1 MAPDYRIP
9 VTVLSGFLGAGKT
22 TLLNRLLRQPEFA
35 GAAVLI
41 NEMGEVGVDHLLVER
56 FDAELVL
63 LSSGCLCCAMLG
75 DFSRALTTLFKR
87 RLSREIPALSRVV
100 VETSGLA
107 DPAPVALSLARDPF
121 LAQRFRS
128 DSVVTAV
135 DATQDWVQ
143 LARHAE
149 ALSQVAA
156 ADRLV
161 ITKCDLAEESQ
172 AHAVAA
178 RLFEINPGA
187 PQIRVHRGEVAA
199 AAFLGGG
206 VPQASAGETELSN
219 WLAPDLMHAK
229 VTLDRSSPF
238 AAMRHQPLVD
248 VFALAY
254 DRPLDGLAFVE
265 ALDGLLSTCGDR
277 ILRIK
282 GLIDILGVEQPSIVH
297 CVRHVRHPIQRLAR
311 WPTSGSF
318 ADRRSRL
325 VFVVHDLA
333 REHVESIFHR
343 CDGARSVVAADAAV
357 AVRIGN
363 GVAL

>member
-22 TLLNRLLRQPEFA
+22 TLLNRLVRQPEFA

-56 FDAELVL
+56 FDSELVL

-128 DSVVTAV
+128 ESVVTAV
-135 DATQDWVQ
+135 DATQGWDQ

-149 ALSQVAA
+149 ALGQVAA
-156 ADRLV
+156 ADRLL

-172 AHAVAA
+172 ANAVAA

-206 VPQASAGETELSN
+206 VPPAGAGERELSA
-219 WLAPDLMHAK
+219 WLAPDLAHGNATPAWLSRPS
-229 VTLDRSSPF
+229 V
-238 AAMRHQPLVD
+238 MRHRPKVD
-248 VFALAY
+248 VFALAC

-265 ALDGLLSTCGDR
+265 ALDDLLSTCGDR

-282 GLIDILGVEQPSIVH
+282 GLIDILGVAQPSIVH
-297 CVRHVRHPIQRLAR
+297 CVRHVRYPIERLAA
-311 WPTSGSF
+311 WPTTGSF

-325 VFVVHDLA
+325 VFFLHDLP
-333 REHVESIFHR
+333 RERVECLIRRSCSAEIV
-343 CDGARSVVAADAAV
+343 DDAGWAVGATRGG
-357 AVRIGN
+357 VRP
-363 GVAL
+363 